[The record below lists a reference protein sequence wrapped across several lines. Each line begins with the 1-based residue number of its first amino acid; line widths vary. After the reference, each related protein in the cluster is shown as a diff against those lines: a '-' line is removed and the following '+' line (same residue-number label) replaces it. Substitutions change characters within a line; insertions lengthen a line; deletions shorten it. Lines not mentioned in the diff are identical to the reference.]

1 MASQILQHCPHSIN
15 VIKLEGEFAL
25 IQALQIRPI
34 KHENMLLLAA
44 FQAVDVNDLEDSNQI
59 DEWDDLVGQ
68 NKFKFAWY
76 SIFSDSFTLLYL
88 DPGQIWALPLNNISF
103 IWAAVHLGADM
114 AIVR

>member
-1 MASQILQHCPHSIN
+1 MIESRCLQYVEMSLLQPLLAHRKKVASQILQHCPHSIN

-59 DEWDDLVGQ
+59 DE
-68 NKFKFAWY
+68 
-76 SIFSDSFTLLYL
+76 
-88 DPGQIWALPLNNISF
+88 
-103 IWAAVHLGADM
+103 
-114 AIVR
+114 